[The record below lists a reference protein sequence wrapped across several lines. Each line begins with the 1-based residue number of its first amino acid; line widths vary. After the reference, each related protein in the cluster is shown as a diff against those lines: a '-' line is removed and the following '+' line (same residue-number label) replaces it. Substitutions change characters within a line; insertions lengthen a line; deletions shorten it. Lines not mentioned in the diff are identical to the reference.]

1 MTDALAHIWA
11 RPNEPLTAHTL
22 NVVAQIDRLAQLRP
36 LPQYPCLWRRLR
48 WAAWLHDSGKLA
60 RAFQRGL
67 RDRKARWGLRHEVL
81 SLAFTAWAAL
91 DDADRLPVIA
101 AVATHHRDLDW
112 LLDTYRPSSGRV
124 ERLIA
129 ELDADETRVWYD
141 WLGAQGLPLRP
152 FSPPQAETI
161 YAALDD
167 LDAWHSDLERGGSAH
182 PAFAETVLLRGYMF
196 QADHRAAAGVSDV
209 TAVAL
214 DQARLADALRGSPY
228 PHQQAAAHY
237 TGQSAVLVAP
247 TGAGKTEAALLWAG
261 SGPRLF
267 YVLPH
272 RASMNAMK
280 IRLERYAPQ
289 VGLQHG
295 RALAALYY
303 QLLDKNSPDDA
314 LQQARAVHNLTR
326 LMGQPVRVFSPYH
339 LLRAAYQIKGF
350 EALLA
355 DCQDAALV
363 VDEIHAYDPQR
374 LAMIL
379 GLLALLRERFG
390 LRLLI
395 MTATLPP
402 VVADAIRSALGELPV
417 IRADAE
423 TYRRFARHR
432 VFVRPGDL
440 FDALPEIASQAHS
453 QATLVVVNT
462 VRRARAAADQ
472 LCALGCDVLL
482 LHSRFNGRDRSAH
495 EHELLRRFGPQR
507 QPPPY
512 PIVVATQV
520 VEVSLDISL
529 DALYSDP
536 APLDALLQRFGRVN
550 RMRQGG
556 LRPVVVFEQPTGEDD
571 RFTIYDPALV
581 QRSVSVLQAHDGQ
594 PVDEQAVEAW
604 LAEAYA
610 DSATWNENW
619 RQAAD
624 EFNRAVIGP
633 LHAFESADAGLSEM
647 FRALLDE
654 CDVLPLSLEAEYQ
667 QLKDKRPIEAA
678 ALTVPLSWRQYKML
692 ERRKQAWPSDED
704 RLFITSAPYDSETGL
719 RLEEDDEG

>member
-1 MTDALAHIWA
+1 MTDVLAHVWA
-11 RPNEPLTAHTL
+11 RPNEQLTAHTRS
-22 NVVAQIDRLAQLRP
+22 VVAQVDQLAQMRP
-36 LPQYPCLWRRLR
+36 LPQCPRLWQRLR

-67 RDRKARWGLRHEVL
+67 RDRKVRWGLRHEVL
-81 SLAFTAWAAL
+81 SLAFTAWAEL

-101 AVATHHRDLDW
+101 AIATHHRDASW
-112 LLDTYRPSSGRV
+112 LLDCYRPSSGRV

-129 ELDADETRVWYD
+129 ELDAGETRAWHD

-152 FSPPQAETI
+152 FSPPRADTI
-161 YAALDD
+161 HAALDD
-167 LDAWHSDLERGGSAH
+167 LDAWLSDLERDGSAH
-182 PAFAETVLLRGYMF
+182 PAFAEAVLLRGYMF
-196 QADHRAAAGVSDV
+196 QADHRAAAGAPDL
-209 TAVAL
+209 TAVTL
-214 DQARLADALRGSPY
+214 DGARLADALRGSPY
-228 PHQQAAAHY
+228 PHQQAALRLA
-237 TGQSAVLVAP
+237 GQSAVLVAP

-261 SGPRLF
+261 GGPRLF
-267 YVLPH
+267 YVLPY

-280 IRLERYAPQ
+280 IRLERYTPQ

-303 QLLDKNSPDDA
+303 QLLDTNSPDDA
-314 LQQARAVHNLTR
+314 LQQARAARNLAR
-326 LMGQPVRVFSPYH
+326 LMSQPVRVFSPYH
-339 LLRAAYQIKGF
+339 LLRAAYQMKGF

-363 VDEIHAYDPQR
+363 VDEIHAYDPKR

-379 GLLALLRERFG
+379 GLLALLRRRFG

-402 VVADAIRSALGELPV
+402 VVANAIHSALGELPV

-423 TYRRFARHR
+423 TYRRFTRHR

-440 FDALPEIASQAHS
+440 FDALPAIASQAHS

-472 LCALGCDVLL
+472 LRALGCPVLL
-482 LHSRFNGRDRSAH
+482 LHSRFNSRDRAAH
-495 EHELLRRFGPQR
+495 ENELRRRFGPQR

-512 PIVVATQV
+512 PVVVATQV

-536 APLDALLQRFGRVN
+536 APLDALLQRFGRIN
-550 RMRQGG
+550 RTRQGD
-556 LRPVVVFEQPTGEDD
+556 LCPVVVFEQPTGADD
-571 RFTIYDPALV
+571 RFPIYDPALV
-581 QRSVSVLQAHDGQ
+581 QRSLAVLQARAGQ

-610 DSATWNENW
+610 DSADWNESW
-619 RQAAD
+619 QQAAA
-624 EFNRAVIGP
+624 EFDRFVIKP

-654 CDVLPLSLEAEYQ
+654 CDVLPLSLEEEHQ
-667 QLKDKRPIEAA
+667 QLKDERPIEAA
-678 ALTVPLSWRQYKML
+678 ALAVPLNWRQYKML
-692 ERRKQAWPSDED
+692 ERRGQAWPAGAD
-704 RLFITSAPYDSETGL
+704 RLFMTSAPYDSHTGL
-719 RLEEDDEG
+719 QLEDDDEA